1 MNIEAESAIADYE
14 SLNSHGNGRTV
25 TVPAHM
31 PLISA
36 VNGLKGI
43 LEAVLFVA
51 GEPLTLDRLVTV
63 LEGSSRAEVRDA
75 MSALQTDYAADG
87 RGLQVL
93 EVAGG
98 YQIATRVDCAPWI
111 KRLEKVKAGAKLSR
125 SAMET
130 LAIIAY
136 KQPLVRGEIEQI
148 RGLKDPARSTFDSHC
163 RAQRYPWPADHVWHQ
178 QAIPSSVRAQR
189 SVGSSCPPRHQGS
202 GRTGSADS
210 AGNGSGDSVPVCGCD
225 GRAGGSRIT
234 GAALIALPLVL
245 VLRR

>member
-1 MNIEAESAIADYE
+1 
-14 SLNSHGNGRTV
+14 
-25 TVPAHM
+25 M

-98 YQIATRVDCAPWI
+98 YQIATRGYCPPWI
-111 KRLEKVKAGAKLSR
+111 KRLEMAEAGAKLSWR
-125 SAMET
+125 AME
-130 LAIIAY
+130 
-136 KQPLVRGEIEQI
+136 
-148 RGLKDPARSTFDSHC
+148 
-163 RAQRYPWPADHVWHQ
+163 
-178 QAIPSSVRAQR
+178 
-189 SVGSSCPPRHQGS
+189 
-202 GRTGSADS
+202 
-210 AGNGSGDSVPVCGCD
+210 
-225 GRAGGSRIT
+225 
-234 GAALIALPLVL
+234 AL
-245 VLRR
+245 

>member
-1 MNIEAESAIADYE
+1 MNIEAKSAIADYE
-14 SLNSHGNGRTV
+14 SLNSHGNGKTV
-25 TVPAHM
+25 SVPAHM

-36 VNGLKGI
+36 VNGLKSI

-75 MSALQTDYAADG
+75 MSALQADYAADG
-87 RGLQVL
+87 RGLQVV

-130 LAIIAY
+130 LAIVAY
-136 KQPLVRGEIEQI
+136 KQPLVRAEIEQI
-148 RGLKDPARSTFDSHC
+148 RGVDT
-163 RAQRYPWPADHVWHQ
+163 
-178 QAIPSSVRAQR
+178 
-189 SVGSSCPPRHQGS
+189 
-202 GRTGSADS
+202 
-210 AGNGSGDSVPVCGCD
+210 AG
-225 GRAGGSRIT
+225 
-234 GAALIALPLVL
+234 
-245 VLRR
+245 VLRTLLERRLIRIETLIELSQSRRRELPKR

>member
-14 SLNSHGNGRTV
+14 SLNSHGNGKTV
-25 TVPAHM
+25 SVPAPM

-75 MSALQTDYAADG
+75 MSVLQTDYAAEG
-87 RGLQVL
+87 RGLQVV

-148 RGLKDPARSTFDSHC
+148 RGVDTAGVLRTLLDRRLIRIVGRKDIPGRPIMYGTSKQFLQAFGLNDLSDLPALRDIKDLGEPDQLILPEMEAGIHS
-163 RAQRYPWPADHVWHQ
+163 R
-178 QAIPSSVRAQR
+178 
-189 SVGSSCPPRHQGS
+189 
-202 GRTGSADS
+202 SADAM
-210 AGNGSGDSVPVCGCD
+210 AGQEVHG
-225 GRAGGSRIT
+225 
-234 GAALIALPLVL
+234 
-245 VLRR
+245 